1 MRKTFKK
8 PLALLIASAALCF
21 SSCEKISVIF
31 GDGEDN
37 GENGEQETIYD
48 IAWESK
54 IPDGQWIKGSLQF
67 FDGIYISD
75 TLRVKS
81 TPEGGKPSWYI
92 ERIEGDGLP
101 SLIYPTSGALNIV
114 DNLSMCPRFGES
126 SLYGEGNVYLKW
138 KVVVKINTGT
148 ENEKSL
154 TAEYFSLPRTDFADS
169 RCFMYIDGEDPITD
183 TSYNIYPIN
192 MKVGDTINVYTGKIP
207 HDHTS
212 QQYVPGWYVFKQPEK
227 YTNNGIFKIL
237 TPVPGNKGKI
247 VAVGVGKTWDFCR
260 EIIVTE

>member
-1 MRKTFKK
+1 MRKTLKK

-31 GDGEDN
+31 GDGDDN

-67 FDGIYISD
+67 FDSIYISD

-101 SLIYPTSGALNIV
+101 SLTYPGYGALNIV
-114 DNLSMCPRFGES
+114 DNLSMCPLFGSS
-126 SLYGEGNVYLKW
+126 SLQGEGNVYLKW
-138 KVVVKINTGT
+138 RVVVKINKDT
-148 ENEKSL
+148 EHEKSL
-154 TAEYFSLPRTDFADS
+154 TAEYFSLPRDELDTG
-169 RCFMYIDGEDPITD
+169 CFMYIDGEDPTIGKE
-183 TSYNIYPIN
+183 YNIYPIN

-207 HDHTS
+207 QDHTD
-212 QQYVPGWYVFKQPEK
+212 QQYRPGWYVFSQPEK
-227 YTNNGIFKIL
+227 YTNNGVFKIL
-237 TPVPGNKGKI
+237 TPVPANKGQI
-247 VAVGVGKTWDFCR
+247 VAVGVGTGYGFGRD
-260 EIIVTE
+260 IVVTE